1 MLTPYSVKDALTA
14 AALEEGWAQTLAEWH
29 DAAHSQILA
38 TLAYT
43 RGLRNQILNVT
54 AEMDSMEEL
63 ERILALCYIDLK
75 CQWSILNVQIQYA
88 AAHRGEIRE
97 DLMYRAT
104 CVTQLLDRVEGLL
117 SQSDVDAMTEMIS
130 EPIGSAG
137 YGAAASAPAPPP
149 APVPPPVAP
158 VRMAPAQDRPIPVAP
173 APFAPLSP
181 AYVARPQPGPSRPVH
196 PTPEEIGTPE
206 LPV

>member
-1 MLTPYSVKDALTA
+1 MKRPPLALRFQIVDSRNQERA
-14 AALEEGWAQTLAEWH
+14 ACAAVAALDGPAFT
-29 DAAHSQILA
+29 
-38 TLAYT
+38 
-43 RGLRNQILNVT
+43 
-54 AEMDSMEEL
+54 MEEL